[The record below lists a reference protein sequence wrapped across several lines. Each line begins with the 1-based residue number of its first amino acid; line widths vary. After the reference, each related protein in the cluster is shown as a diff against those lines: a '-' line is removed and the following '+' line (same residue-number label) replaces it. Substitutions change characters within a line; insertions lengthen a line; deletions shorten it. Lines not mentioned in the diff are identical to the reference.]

1 MNAALQKQKPTQQKH
16 KKLEEEIECS
26 KHLQA
31 PKKKKKPL
39 NPTTPWKLKTKGKVG
54 GGKKN
59 PRTVVKTENPKPPP
73 PPQQQQQ

>member
-31 PKKKKKPL
+31 PKKKNPSTQQLPEIWKPKGRSGGEKKTL
-39 NPTTPWKLKTKGKVG
+39 V
-54 GGKKN
+54 
-59 PRTVVKTENPKPPP
+59 
-73 PPQQQQQ
+73 Q